1 MSESNNHP
9 NAAAS
14 RAFTIGGYLVSYFP
28 FEALTTDRLVAKI
41 VVDATNYYAGWDG

>member
-14 RAFTIGGYLVSYFP
+14 KTFTIEGYLVPYFF
-28 FEALTTDRLVAKI
+28 FEALTADRLVAKI
-41 VVDATNYYAGWDG
+41 VVDATNYYAG